1 VKNYQMS
8 GAREFFALNVR
19 RKRVTQRHKKTHIY
33 DALFQKLQLH
43 LMDIFWLLT
52 LSNAIVFEKY
62 LSYFPP
68 FACSKMMTFTVNDM
82 N

>member
-1 VKNYQMS
+1 MS

-19 RKRVTQRHKKTHIY
+19 RWKVTQRHKKTRIIY

-43 LMDIFWLLT
+43 FMVIFWLLT
-52 LSNAIVFEKY
+52 LANAIVFEKY